1 MLPPGSRVGPY
12 EVMAPIGAGGM
23 GEVHLGWDPRLGR
36 RVALKTLPDS
46 LAASPARVARLHTEA
61 RALAALN
68 HAHIASL
75 FGLEET
81 MDGRP
86 VLVMELVE
94 GPSLADRLAGGA
106 FPVAE
111 ALAVA
116 VSIAAALEAAH
127 EKGVLHR
134 DLKPSNVRFTASG
147 EVKLLDFGLA
157 KLLVDA
163 GGPLESDAPTDSAE
177 GTGTAAVLGTGP
189 YMSPE
194 QARGEVLDRRTDV
207 WSFGCV
213 LFEMLAGRRAFPGRT
228 RVDALAAILERPPDW
243 SALPP
248 TAPPALRHLLALC
261 LEKGR
266 DRRLRDVGDAR
277 LQIEALRQAPPG
289 TEAAKRPRPRV
300 IPLVLAAGGLLFL
313 SAGAL
318 LHRWMSPEGTATP
331 PAYRQVAFGR
341 GTVAAARFAA
351 DGQTIA
357 YSAAWDGKPPAVYTH
372 RLDAPDAPPRRVLD
386 GTLVAV
392 AGGEMAVLL
401 PGGTLARVP
410 LAGGPTRQIARGI
423 EGADWGGGDE
433 FAVVRWTE
441 GRAQLEWP
449 VGRVV
454 YRASGAG
461 GLFEPRFSP
470 RADAVALLEAKQAP
484 FLTSVVRVE
493 RSGRAVSLASTGLVA
508 RGLAWSPGGQ
518 EIWFNGGGH
527 QWAGDV
533 RAVSP
538 GASERLV
545 ARAPGSLRL
554 FDTHRGGAMLA
565 AREAYHA
572 EAWGRLAGDTAP
584 RDLTWSQET
593 WISAIGRDGGSFLI
607 QQVSS
612 LDGTTYLRRAG
623 EEPIR
628 LGDGQ
633 ATDLSPDGAWA
644 VHVTSDSRVTL
655 VPLGAGEPRRVSTEG
670 LKEVHTVKFLPDGV
684 GLLLQASQGDGGLR
698 LFVQD
703 SPDAL
708 PRAVTPEGVAGVEMA
723 SGPVTPDGRWVA
735 ALDYSTGES
744 ALYPLAGS
752 PPRKIPGLRPHELA
766 VQWSP
771 DGRHLFVQE
780 AGGNRSGR
788 SISIARLDTQT
799 GTRQPWLRFDLPD
812 PAGVSMFAAVRLTPD
827 GRHWTASYFRTLSD
841 LYLVEGV
848 R

>member
-1 MLPPGSRVGPY
+1 MLPPGSHVGPY
-12 EVMAPIGAGGM
+12 EVLAPIGAGGM

-46 LAASPARVARLHTEA
+46 LSASPTRVARLHTEA

-81 MDGRP
+81 EDGRP

-94 GPSLADRLAGGA
+94 GPSLADRLADGA
-106 FPVAE
+106 LPVAE
-111 ALAVA
+111 SLAVA
-116 VSIAAALEAAH
+116 SSIAAALEAAH

-157 KLLVDA
+157 KLLVEA
-163 GGPLESDAPTDSAE
+163 GGPRASEAPTDSAE
-177 GTGTAAVLGTGP
+177 GTGTGAVLGTGP

-207 WSFGCV
+207 WSFACV

-228 RVDALAAILERPPDW
+228 RADALAAILERAPEW

-248 TAPPALRHLLALC
+248 AAPPSLRQLLGLC
-261 LEKGR
+261 LEKDR
-266 DRRLRDVGDAR
+266 ERRLRDLGDAR
-277 LQIEALRQAPPG
+277 LQIEVLRQAPPG
-289 TEAAKRPRPRV
+289 AETARGPRPRV
-300 IPLVLAAGGLLFL
+300 SPLVLAAASLLLL

-318 LHRWMSPEGTATP
+318 LHRWMAPGGTGMP
-331 PAYRQVAFGR
+331 PAYRQIAFGR
-341 GTVAAARFAA
+341 GTVTAARFAA
-351 DGQTIA
+351 DGQTMA
-357 YSAAWDGKPPAVYTH
+357 YSAEWDGRPPAVYTH
-372 RLDAPDAPPRRVLD
+372 RLDAPDAPPRKVLD

-410 LAGGPTRQIARGI
+410 LAGGPTREIAR
-423 EGADWGGGDE
+423 EVASADWGGDDE
-433 FAVVRWTE
+433 FVVVRWNQ
-441 GRAQLEWP
+441 GRAQAEWP
-449 VGRVV
+449 IGRIV
-454 YRASGAG
+454 YRAPGAG
-461 GLFEPRFSP
+461 GLFEPRLSP
-470 RADAVALLEAKQAP
+470 NRDAVALMEAKQPP

-493 RSGRAVSLASTGLVA
+493 RSGQARALASTGLVA
-508 RGLAWSPGGQ
+508 RGLAWSPEGQ
-518 EIWFNGGGH
+518 EIWFNGGPH
-527 QWAGDV
+527 EWAGDV
-533 RAVSP
+533 RSVSP
-538 GASERLV
+538 GTSERLV

-554 FDTHRGGAMLA
+554 FDTHRGGTMLA

-593 WISAIGRDGGSFLI
+593 WIPAIGRDGGSYLI
-607 QQVSS
+607 QHVSS

-644 VHVTSDSRVTL
+644 VHVMSDSRVTL
-655 VPLGAGEPRRVSTEG
+655 VPLGAGEPRRVSTAG
-670 LKEVHTVKFLPDGV
+670 LKEVHTVKFLPDGR
-684 GLLLQASQGDGGLR
+684 GLLLQASEGDGRLR
-698 LFVQD
+698 LFMQD
-703 SPDAL
+703 SPDAR
-708 PRAVTPEGVAGVEMA
+708 PRAVTPDGVGGVEMA
-723 SGPVTPDGRWVA
+723 SGAITPDGRWVA
-735 ALDYSTGES
+735 GLDYSTGES
-744 ALYPLAGS
+744 ALYPLAGGS
-752 PPRKIPGLRPHELA
+752 PRKIPGLRLHELA
-766 VQWSP
+766 VQWGP

-780 AGGNRSGR
+780 AGGYRADR
-788 SISIARLDTQT
+788 SISIALLDTQT
-799 GTRQPWLRFDLPD
+799 GTRQPWLRFILPD
-812 PAGVSMFAAVRLTPD
+812 PAGVSFFGAVRMTPD
-827 GRHWTASYFRTLSD
+827 GRHWTVSYFRTLSD